1 MQGTDVDMRDRSGC
15 VFRLDAQDLRVFVA
29 SGLDGK
35 VASTAAAVLATGL
48 RVVGELDQAVLL
60 TCANQHSHG
69 LDLLHVQRWVQLV
82 RLVIARV

>member
-1 MQGTDVDMRDRSGC
+1 MWDRSGC
-15 VFRLDAQDLRVFVA
+15 VFRLDAQDLRVFLA

-48 RVVGELDQAVLL
+48 RVVGGHDQAVLL
-60 TCANQHSHG
+60 TCPNQHSNG

-82 RLVIARV
+82 SLGFNI